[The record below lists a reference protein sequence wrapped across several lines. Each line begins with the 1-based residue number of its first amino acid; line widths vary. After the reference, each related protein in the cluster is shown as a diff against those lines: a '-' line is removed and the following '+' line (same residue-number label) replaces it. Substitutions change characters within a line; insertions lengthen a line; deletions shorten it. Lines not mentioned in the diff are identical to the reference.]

1 MGMPSCRNALCDKN
15 RPSWLE
21 GVLFPSRR
29 GMLTPSG
36 WFCSASCHSLF
47 LINRTVEMHRSREY
61 RMESRMKLGMILVDR
76 RLIDTEELKSAL
88 DEQKRTSRRLGE
100 ILLSQ
105 GLLQEKDLL
114 AALSRQYGISYIDF
128 EGTHPPELPS
138 PEKTPVPKELIV
150 EFCLLPLEFNIKEHS
165 LSLLLSDP
173 SDLRLLIGFFN
184 EFLPAFRVQYC
195 LTTKRE
201 IEQRIALFYPDLQG
215 GIRLPQE
222 MEGKEEME
230 EMLLDLLGFLKKKR
244 EVNNLSLTF
253 LDEALWLK
261 FRWGETGCD
270 FYFLPPRKERVEP
283 GKEPPLDHKPL

>member
-1 MGMPSCRNALCDKN
+1 
-15 RPSWLE
+15 
-21 GVLFPSRR
+21 
-29 GMLTPSG
+29 
-36 WFCSASCHSLF
+36 
-47 LINRTVEMHRSREY
+47 
-61 RMESRMKLGMILVDR
+61 MESRMKLGMILVDR

-184 EFLPAFRVQYC
+184 EFLPAFRVQFF
-195 LTTKRE
+195 LTSKRE